1 MSKVIQ
7 AIFAGVLFTF
17 ILDFFFF
24 LGIKLNYID
33 FYNIDL
39 YYNILFAD
47 NQNIF
52 LYALLSALFGFLIV
66 YANNTI
72 TVVVTLLASLLA
84 LSTLIAP
91 IGHTIGEFVLMQKET
106 QLADE
111 KHIYRGDI
119 YYNGRTKITFYDKE
133 INKMILL
140 EKNRLKEMN

>member
-1 MSKVIQ
+1 MSKMIQ
-7 AIFAGVLFTF
+7 AIFTGILFTF

-52 LYALLSALFGFLIV
+52 LYALLSALFGFLII

-72 TVVVTLLASLLA
+72 TIIITLFASILT

-91 IGHTIGEFVLMQKET
+91 IGHTLGEFVLMQKDT
-106 QLADE
+106 QLIDE

-119 YYNGRTKITFYDKE
+119 YYNGRTQITFYDKK
-133 INKMILL
+133 IGKMIVL